1 MPAAQPDPAQLF
13 QAIETRRHVALA
25 VSGGSDSVALLR
37 LGSQWTGAQRLT
49 VLTVDHG
56 LRAASKSEAEQVGNW
71 AAGLGLPHVVL
82 RWKPPQ
88 PLTGLQAKARAARYD
103 LMTGWCTEH
112 GADALLTAHTL
123 EDQAE
128 TVLMRLAR
136 TSSLDSLAG
145 IHRFSRWNGI
155 ELFRPL
161 LGVKRDSLRAYLN
174 GLGQGWIDDPSNEDE
189 RFERVR
195 IRKALPVLRDL
206 GITAEG
212 LAELA
217 WRVSDA
223 SQSLWGATDDW
234 VKLHVE
240 IHDTGYC
247 SVPLDAY
254 SGQTLGL
261 QVRILGWLISCFG
274 AGKTPEPA
282 ELGHLAAWLSI
293 GEVGRR
299 TLGGALI
306 ARRQKVLLIG
316 REAGRIDE
324 TRVLVP
330 PAGKLLWDGRFEVR
344 AEAGTHVV
352 PVRCLEGLPR
362 RRDIPAF
369 VQNGLPA
376 VVGAGGVVAVPHLGV
391 GSGAEAEFRLRDG
404 R

>member
-1 MPAAQPDPAQLF
+1 MAM
-13 QAIETRRHVALA
+13 
-25 VSGGSDSVALLR
+25 LR
-37 LGSQWTGAQRLT
+37 LAEAWSQQRSGAPRLS

-56 LRAASKSEAEQVGNW
+56 LRTESAHEAAQVAEWTG
-71 AAGLGLPHVVL
+71 ALGLDHFIL
-82 RWKPPQ
+82 AWKGPKPS
-88 PLTGLQAKARAARYD
+88 TGIQAKARNARYD
-103 LMTGWCTEH
+103 LMSGWCRSH
-112 GADALLTAHTL
+112 DATWLLTAHTL

-161 LGVKRDSLRAYLN
+161 LGVKRDSLRDYLN

-195 IRKALPVLRDL
+195 LRKALPVLRDL

-217 WRVSDA
+217 WRASEA
-223 SQSLWGATDDW
+223 SQALWGATDDW

-240 IHDTGYC
+240 IYDTGYC
-247 SVPLDAY
+247 RVPLNAY
-254 SGQTLGL
+254 AGQTVGL
-261 QVRILGWLISCFG
+261 QTRILGWLISRFG
-274 AGKTPEPA
+274 AGKMPEPA
-282 ELGHLAAWLSI
+282 ELEHLAAWLSI

-306 ARRQKVLLIG
+306 AQRQKVLLIG

-324 TRVLVP
+324 TQVLVP

-344 AEAGTHVV
+344 AEAGVHVV
-352 PVRCLEGLPR
+352 PVRCLQGIPR

-369 VQNGLPA
+369 VQDGLPA
-376 VVGAGGVVAVPHLGV
+376 VVAAGGVVAVPHLGV

-404 R
+404 H